1 MSKNL
6 FVMLLFTLTA
16 SACVTTSD
24 GDKMRADI
32 SALQAEQSAMNKML
46 TQREANLA
54 ETIAKART
62 EIAQLEKLI
71 TRAEGTL
78 KNNDLAAATDLQQAR
93 QEVQKLRGEAEGLA
107 FKLEKMELDL
117 KNFKEDVDI
126 RLASA
131 APAQDDYPENAT
143 ELLALGKKLLKDD
156 PKAAIKAMEAFLK
169 RHAED
174 ARVDE
179 AMFMIGE
186 AYRAQGLHVNSIFAF
201 QRILKE
207 HRRSSYLPRATY
219 RIGQG
224 FDSLKKCKQAV
235 LFYKASVKK
244 YPTAS
249 FVNDASKR
257 AKTLEKTCK

>member
-1 MSKNL
+1 MSKTL
-6 FVMLLFTLTA
+6 VVMLLLLFTA

-32 SALQAEQSAMNKML
+32 SALQAEQAAMNKAL
-46 TQREANLA
+46 TQREAKLA
-54 ETIAKART
+54 ETIAQART

-78 KNNDLAAATDLQQAR
+78 KNNDLAAAGDLEQAR
-93 QEVQKLRGEAEGLA
+93 EEVRTLRGESEGLA

-117 KNFKEDVDI
+117 KSFKEDVDI
-126 RLASA
+126 RLSSA
-131 APAQDDYPENAT
+131 APTQENYPENAT
-143 ELLALGKKLLKDD
+143 ELLALGQKALKDD
-156 PKAAIKAMEAFLK
+156 PAAAIKAMEAFIK
-169 RHAED
+169 RHPED

-179 AMFMIGE
+179 AMFAIGE
-186 AYRAQGLHVNSIFAF
+186 AYRGQGQHVNSIFAF

-207 HRRSSYLPRATY
+207 QRRSSFLPKATY

-224 FDSLKKCKQAV
+224 FDALNKCTQAQ
-235 LFYKASVKK
+235 LFYGAVVKK

-249 FVNDASKR
+249 FAKDASKR
-257 AKTLEKTCK
+257 SKELEQTCK